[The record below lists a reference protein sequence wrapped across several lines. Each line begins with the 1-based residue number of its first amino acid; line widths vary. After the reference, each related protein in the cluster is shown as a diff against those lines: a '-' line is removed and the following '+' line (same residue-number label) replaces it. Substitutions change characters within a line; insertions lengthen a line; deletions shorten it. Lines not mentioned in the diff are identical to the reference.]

1 MFHTG
6 TFNRYILCTYTSLVA
21 NINIMSERHIIHADL
36 DAFYA
41 AVEQLDNPE
50 LLNLPVL
57 VGGRPE
63 KRGVVATA
71 SYEARKYGVHSAM
84 PMSTAQRLCPD
95 AIIMPP
101 RFDRYRELSKR
112 VMQIFSEL
120 TPLVE
125 PMSLDEA
132 YLDITDPVHQGHK
145 ALQIGIDLKNKIKG
159 DTGLVISIGIGTTKS
174 ISKIASDLGKPDGL
188 VIVSPGNEAD
198 FLSPLP
204 VGHIPGIGPKTMD
217 RLKGDGINTIGQLAA
232 QEHYWFLNQFGK
244 RGLDIRAK
252 AQGKDDDAVH
262 TTRSTKSISAETT
275 FSEDID
281 NFEHLKLDL
290 FRLVDKV
297 ANQLEFKTLSC
308 KTVTVKI
315 RLSDFTTFTRQ
326 STFSLPTRSKEELR
340 DSALILLKKESLPE
354 RSFRLLGFGASN
366 FKAEELNR
374 SLTQQLSLF

>member
-1 MFHTG
+1 
-6 TFNRYILCTYTSLVA
+6 
-21 NINIMSERHIIHADL
+21 MSERHIIHADL

-132 YLDITDPVHQGHK
+132 YLDITDQVHQGHK
-145 ALQIGIDLKNKIKG
+145 ALQIGIDLKNKIMG

-204 VGHIPGIGPKTMD
+204 VGRIPGIGPKTID
-217 RLKGDGINTIGQLAA
+217 RLKDDEINTIGQLAA
-232 QEHYWFLNQFGK
+232 QEPYWFLNQFGK
-244 RGLDIRAK
+244 RGFDIRAK

-281 NFEHLKLDL
+281 NFEHLQLDL

-297 ANQLEFKTLSC
+297 ANQLEFKNLSC

-354 RSFRLLGFGASN
+354 RSFRLIGFGASN
-366 FKAEELNR
+366 FKSEELNR
-374 SLTQQLSLF
+374 SLPQQLSLF

>member
-1 MFHTG
+1 
-6 TFNRYILCTYTSLVA
+6 
-21 NINIMSERHIIHADL
+21 
-36 DAFYA
+36 
-41 AVEQLDNPE
+41 
-50 LLNLPVL
+50 
-57 VGGRPE
+57 
-63 KRGVVATA
+63 
-71 SYEARKYGVHSAM
+71 
-84 PMSTAQRLCPD
+84 
-95 AIIMPP
+95 
-101 RFDRYRELSKR
+101 
-112 VMQIFSEL
+112 
-120 TPLVE
+120 
-125 PMSLDEA
+125 
-132 YLDITDPVHQGHK
+132 
-145 ALQIGIDLKNKIKG
+145 
-159 DTGLVISIGIGTTKS
+159 
-174 ISKIASDLGKPDGL
+174 
-188 VIVSPGNEAD
+188 
-198 FLSPLP
+198 
-204 VGHIPGIGPKTMD
+204 MD

-297 ANQLEFKTLSC
+297 ANQLEFKNLSC

>member
-1 MFHTG
+1 
-6 TFNRYILCTYTSLVA
+6 
-21 NINIMSERHIIHADL
+21 MSERHIIHADL

-145 ALQIGIDLKNKIKG
+145 ALQIGIDLKNK
-159 DTGLVISIGIGTTKS
+159 TQ
-174 ISKIASDLGKPDGL
+174 
-188 VIVSPGNEAD
+188 
-198 FLSPLP
+198 
-204 VGHIPGIGPKTMD
+204 M
-217 RLKGDGINTIGQLAA
+217 
-232 QEHYWFLNQFGK
+232 
-244 RGLDIRAK
+244 IR
-252 AQGKDDDAVH
+252 
-262 TTRSTKSISAETT
+262 I
-275 FSEDID
+275 
-281 NFEHLKLDL
+281 
-290 FRLVDKV
+290 
-297 ANQLEFKTLSC
+297 
-308 KTVTVKI
+308 
-315 RLSDFTTFTRQ
+315 
-326 STFSLPTRSKEELR
+326 
-340 DSALILLKKESLPE
+340 
-354 RSFRLLGFGASN
+354 
-366 FKAEELNR
+366 
-374 SLTQQLSLF
+374 LSLAQLKQ